1 MTNNSHTVSAFDDD
15 LTYLANRIA
24 EMGGL
29 VETMVDQGVTALVKV
44 DHELAQQ
51 VIDQDKIVDAIQRD
65 IDEKAILVIAR
76 RQPMAHDLREII
88 GNIRIAADLERIG
101 DLGKNIAKRVVAVSE
116 MRQPP
121 KLYRG
126 LEALSELALLQL
138 KDVLD
143 IFANRKVDRIE
154 QIRDRDEDIDMK
166 YTSLFRELL
175 TYMMED
181 PRNISACT
189 HLLFCAKNIERIGD
203 HATNII
209 ETVHYIETG
218 SEMPAERP
226 KSDTTNRITVEGA
239 QDSQGPKGDQS
250 R

>member
-1 MTNNSHTVSAFDDD
+1 MNNSNHTVSAFDDD

-24 EMGGL
+24 EMGGM
-29 VETMVDQGVTALVKV
+29 VEIMVDQGVTALVKV
-44 DHELAQQ
+44 DHALAQQ
-51 VIDQDKIVDAIQRD
+51 VIAQDTVVDALQRD
-65 IDEKAILVIAR
+65 IDEKAISVIAR

-88 GNIRIAADLERIG
+88 GTIRIAADLERIG
-101 DLGKNIAKRVVAVSE
+101 DLGKNNAKRVVAVSE

-143 IFANRKVDRIE
+143 IFANRKVERIE
-154 QIRDRDEDIDMK
+154 QIRNRDEDIDMK

-218 SEMPAERP
+218 SAALKERP
-226 KSDTTNRITVEGA
+226 KNDTTNRITVE
-239 QDSQGPKGDQS
+239 SK
-250 R
+250 